1 MIKTL
6 LLAITLFSGT
16 AFASENNIKNYV
28 DRLMNDSIAVLNDK
42 AINHDAKTTKV
53 RKMLSDN
60 MDTNWMGRFT
70 LGRLI
75 KTISPT
81 QASDFL
87 STYNDYVIQNYAQAV
102 SLYKGEKVEIQSVE
116 KMDEQFSIVKTQLNK
131 SDGNIIMVNYLVR
144 SETPGQYKVC
154 DIITE
159 GISLVNSHKAE
170 YGSIIASE
178 GIDSLITNLKQ
189 KTQ

>member
-6 LLAITLFSGT
+6 LLAVTLFAGS
-16 AFASENNIKNYV
+16 AFADDSNIKNYV
-28 DRLMNDSIAVLNDK
+28 DKLMNDAIATLNENGNIDS
-42 AINHDAKTTKV
+42 KTSKI
-53 RKMLSDN
+53 REMLAN
-60 MDTNWMGRFT
+60 NIDTNWMGRFT

-75 KTISPT
+75 KTISPS

-87 STYNDYVIQNYAQAV
+87 STYNDYVLRTYSNSV
-102 SLYKGEKVEIQSVE
+102 RLYKGEKVKIQSVE

-131 SDGNIIMVNYLVR
+131 SDGNIIMINYLVR
-144 SETPGQYKVC
+144 EEQSGQYKVC

-178 GIDSLITNLKQ
+178 GIDSLIMHLKQ
-189 KTQ
+189 KT